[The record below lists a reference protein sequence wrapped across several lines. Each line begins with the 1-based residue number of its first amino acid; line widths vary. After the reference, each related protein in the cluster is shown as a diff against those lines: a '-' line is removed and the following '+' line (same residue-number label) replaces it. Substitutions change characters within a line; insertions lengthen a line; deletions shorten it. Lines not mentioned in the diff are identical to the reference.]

1 VYSTNIKQILEKKL
15 NKHIRRTTTL
25 SHHETHMKASKK
37 VIKGYT
43 IIANSFINV
52 HDYNTEAVQGN
63 EVKLL

>member
-1 VYSTNIKQILEKKL
+1 
-15 NKHIRRTTTL
+15 
-25 SHHETHMKASKK
+25 MKASKN

-63 EVKLL
+63 EVKLLLGMSKKLCNFRYRS

>member
-1 VYSTNIKQILEKKL
+1 LRKEL
-15 NKHIRRTTTL
+15 NKHIHRTTTL
-25 SHHETHMKASKK
+25 SHHHTHLKASKN

-43 IIANSFINV
+43 VTANSFINV